1 MTAASAGQEQRA
13 GQENMLKTRIKSRLA
28 RNTLW
33 MSMGQGL
40 RLLVQAVFFTVIARA
55 LGAGNYGSFVGV
67 AALVGILYPF
77 GTLGSGHLLVKSVAR
92 DRGTFALAWGD
103 ALVTTAICAVA
114 LVGAAMLLAR
124 GVLPASIPLHLVLLV
139 AIADI
144 PGMSLNTIAGQAFQS
159 FEQLQ
164 WTAVISVLISVN
176 RLLGALILVLLFRHP
191 TALQWGYVYLIC
203 TAVTATVSTALVYF
217 RLGTPRLKLHR
228 SPGALWKGFHFSV
241 TLSAQTVYNDIDKT
255 MLARF
260 STLNATGIYGAAY
273 RLIDVSFAP
282 VLALLFAAYPN
293 FFREGSAGVAS
304 SFSYAR
310 PLMRR
315 AMCYGAL
322 VACAILLFAGIV
334 PYVLG
339 PEYAETT
346 VALRWLSPLP
356 LLKATHYFLA
366 DTLTGAGHQ
375 GLRSGIQ
382 AGVAVFNVLIN
393 LWLIPRYSWL
403 GAAWSSIASDGLLV
417 CSVGMAVYLL
427 SRASKKLVETGR

>member
-1 MTAASAGQEQRA
+1 
-13 GQENMLKTRIKSRLA
+13 
-28 RNTLW
+28 
-33 MSMGQGL
+33 
-40 RLLVQAVFFTVIARA
+40 
-55 LGAGNYGSFVGV
+55 
-67 AALVGILYPF
+67 
-77 GTLGSGHLLVKSVAR
+77 
-92 DRGTFALAWGD
+92 
-103 ALVTTAICAVA
+103 
-114 LVGAAMLLAR
+114 
-124 GVLPASIPLHLVLLV
+124 
-139 AIADI
+139 
-144 PGMSLNTIAGQAFQS
+144 
-159 FEQLQ
+159 
-164 WTAVISVLISVN
+164 
-176 RLLGALILVLLFRHP
+176 
-191 TALQWGYVYLIC
+191 
-203 TAVTATVSTALVYF
+203 
-217 RLGTPRLKLHR
+217 
-228 SPGALWKGFHFSV
+228 
-241 TLSAQTVYNDIDKT
+241 

-293 FFREGSAGVAS
+293 LFREGSSGVAS

-310 PLMRR
+310 PLMLR
-315 AMCYGAL
+315 AMRYGAL
-322 VACAILLFAGIV
+322 IACAILLFAGIV

-403 GAAWSSIASDGLLV
+403 GAAWASIASDALLV

-427 SRASKKLVETGR
+427 SRASEKLVEAGR

>member
-1 MTAASAGQEQRA
+1 MLRA
-13 GQENMLKTRIKSRLA
+13 QIKSRLA

-77 GTLGSGHLLVKSVAR
+77 GTMGSGFLLVKSVAR
-92 DRGTFALAWGD
+92 DKGTFAVAWGD
-103 ALVTTAICAVA
+103 ALVTTAICGLVLVA
-114 LVGAAMLLAR
+114 GVILLSHAL
-124 GVLPASIPLHLVLLV
+124 LPVSIPVRLVLLV

-144 PGMSLNTIAGQAFQS
+144 PGVSVISIAGQAFQS
-159 FEQLQ
+159 FEQLH
-164 WTAVISVLISVN
+164 WTAAINVMVSTI
-176 RLLGALILVLLFRHP
+176 RLLGALILVLFHSHP
-191 TALQWGYVYLIC
+191 TALQWGYVYLAC
-203 TAVTATVSTALVYF
+203 TAVTAIASTVLVF
-217 RLGTPRLKLHR
+217 IRLGAPRLKLRR
-228 SPGALWKGFHFSV
+228 SAEALWKGFHFSV
-241 TLSAQTVYNDIDKT
+241 SLSAQTVYNDIDKT

-260 STLNATGIYGAAY
+260 SSLAATGIYGAAY

-282 VLALLFAAYPN
+282 VLALLYAAYPN
-293 FFREGSAGVAS
+293 FFREGRAGIAS
-304 SFSYAR
+304 SFSYAK
-310 PLMRR
+310 PLLRR
-315 AMCYGAL
+315 AAGYAAL
-322 VACAILLFAGIV
+322 IGCGILLFAGIV

-356 LLKATHYFLA
+356 LLKATHYFLS

-382 AGVAVFNVLIN
+382 AGVALFNVLIN

-403 GAAWSSIASDGLLV
+403 GAAWSSVASDALLAL
-417 CSVGMAVYLL
+417 SVGTAVYLL
-427 SRASKKLVETGR
+427 SRQAQELVQTEP